1 MSALRYRVGYSQPIT
16 SPHFHDKRSQT
27 SMLVH
32 QHLTRICAS
41 YIRFN
46 GKLGAPAALSS
57 NPKVSSPLGRLMI
70 TATLFVGVSV
80 GMTGCDTGFGE
91 PCTLPEVDAIQEAC
105 SAPSVANSDENG
117 TSQSA
122 SATCALD
129 NFPGC
134 QTFLCLKYRGAQPYC
149 SLKCQT
155 SNECSGGVCCPLLGD
170 CRGNSGGNNNGAND
184 MISDPAQQMSVE
196 PSDPCA
202 DGSAECYCIRQ
213 VDLQR

>member
-1 MSALRYRVGYSQPIT
+1 MRLSLRPLVVLVCISEVSVRLIDSLLKDQRISQQ
-16 SPHFHDKRSQT
+16 RSRHCKAE
-27 SMLVH
+27 S
-32 QHLTRICAS
+32 R
-41 YIRFN
+41 
-46 GKLGAPAALSS
+46 GARGLSS
-57 NPKVSSPLGRLMI
+57 KLLMLLLMI
-70 TATLFVGVSV
+70 ISCALLAS
-80 GMTGCDTGFGE
+80 CDTGFGQK
-91 PCTLPEVDAIQEAC
+91 CTLPEGDAIQQAC
-105 SAPSVANSDENG
+105 SAPQVEEGNEGS
-117 TSQSA
+117 TTQTA